1 MHVSYSLT
9 TRSISLR
16 LCFSNEGSQELSPHW
31 ASYMQLVLFCLPL
44 HYIKSHILKKI
55 KLKAKSNVGRK
66 FKKSLQR
73 HCREV
78 DNNSGAKL
86 GLKGSKSSG
95 KHPKNMSK
103 SWQPQHGSLT
113 RWSFFSLG
121 HGKTLLLTQ
130 DSVSQSFAPIF
141 LWEFKI
147 LH

>member
-1 MHVSYSLT
+1 
-9 TRSISLR
+9 
-16 LCFSNEGSQELSPHW
+16 
-31 ASYMQLVLFCLPL
+31 MQLVLLCLPL

-113 RWSFFSLG
+113 RWDKQGALLQAMDGWSFFSLG